1 MGKRILIL
9 LGGVLVIIAVLFLL
23 YFAFISIGGEEA
35 KKWMENNWEHF
46 QVLLSENG
54 PLLFLSIAILPGF
67 VLPVAPL
74 LGFAGIWGGENG
86 PILSC
91 IYCTIALLTNLCWT
105 YWLAK
110 GPARNIIQKFLSKSR
125 FQLPDS
131 PPENMTEW
139 ALILRL
145 TPGVPFIFSN
155 YGLGLIGM
163 NFVSYLLISVPIIS
177 ITACGYVLA
186 FAGLFGGEW
195 KYLWSGGCII
205 AISVIIGRLVIKK
218 KRAHA
223 N

>member
-1 MGKRILIL
+1 MGTRLLII
-9 LGGVLVIIAVLFLL
+9 LGGVLVILAVLFLL
-23 YFAFISIGGEEA
+23 YFAFIGIGGEEA
-35 KKWMENNWEHF
+35 KKWMENSWEHF

-74 LGFAGIWGGENG
+74 LGFAGIWGSENG

-110 GPARNIIQKFLSKSR
+110 GPARKIIQKFLSKSR

-163 NFVSYLLISVPIIS
+163 NFVPYLLISVPIIS

-205 AISVIIGRLVIKK
+205 AITIIIGRFAIKK
-218 KRAHA
+218 KKAHA

>member
-1 MGKRILIL
+1 MGKRVLIL
-9 LGGVLVIIAVLFLL
+9 FGGVLLIFAFLFLL
-23 YFAFISIGGEEA
+23 YLALIHIGGNEA
-35 KKWMENNWEHF
+35 KAWMEDTWQRFEI
-46 QVLLSENG
+46 LLCKNG

-74 LGFAGIWGGENG
+74 LGFAGIWGGANG

-91 IYCTIALLTNLCWT
+91 IYCTIALLTNLSWT

-131 PPENMTEW
+131 PPKNMTEW

-145 TPGVPFIFSN
+145 TPGVPFIFTN
-155 YGLGLIGM
+155 YGLGLTGM
-163 NFVSYLLISVPIIS
+163 KFVPYMLISVPIIS

-205 AISVIIGRLVIKK
+205 AITIIIGRFAIKK
-218 KRAHA
+218 KREHA